1 MQRYI
6 ETNRSRVHVS
16 ITVDRFLLRC
26 TLDTPYFGESKGSFK
41 CITLFKDRHIL
52 RYRNKIISNYSNSSR
67 AIDLKYKMG

>member
-41 CITLFKDRHIL
+41 CITLSALKIDTYKDIEIRL
-52 RYRNKIISNYSNSSR
+52 
-67 AIDLKYKMG
+67 

>member
-41 CITLFKDRHIL
+41 CITLSAYL
-52 RYRNKIISNYSNSSR
+52 KIDMYIEIR
-67 AIDLKYKMG
+67 L